1 MIDPTRNIIK
11 NNPKVKLLE
20 DLFMPEQ
27 MQEYP
32 NNIRINEFGE
42 SVVVQDTPI
51 LLNQQQTVK
60 EKIDDKKEVINDFNN
75 LGTSNVK
82 EPEIVSQNKLVQEV
96 TNIEAEKSNNINSN
110 FKKYYLVGGI
120 ILLTAIVSF
129 FIFKRKK
136 NE

>member
-96 TNIEAEKSNNINSN
+96 TNIEAEKSKSNNINSN
-110 FKKYYLVGGI
+110 FKTYNLV
-120 ILLTAIVSF
+120 
-129 FIFKRKK
+129 KK
-136 NE
+136 VVNNAGFAM